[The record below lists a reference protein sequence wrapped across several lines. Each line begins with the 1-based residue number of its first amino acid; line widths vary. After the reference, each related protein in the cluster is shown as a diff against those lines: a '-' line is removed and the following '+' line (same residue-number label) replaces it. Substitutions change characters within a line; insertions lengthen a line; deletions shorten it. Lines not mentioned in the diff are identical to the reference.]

1 MRLVTIPV
9 GVLGIA
15 LLAAGASGLI
25 RATAHAQDFPSR
37 NITIIVPTSA
47 GGGSDLQARII
58 GQRLAAAFGRTVI
71 VENRPG
77 ASGNIGTEAVVR
89 AAADGHTLLWSNN
102 FIVQTQVVPPKPAF
116 IPERDL
122 APVSLTD
129 RVPWILAVH
138 PSLPVRNVK
147 DLLALAKARPGALT
161 FSSGSLGLQV
171 ELLKLSTNVDIRG
184 IFYKGNAPATVA
196 LLSGEVQMSMLTPT
210 VVTAHIK
217 SGKVRGLAVS
227 SLKRSTVLPDIPT
240 LHEAGAKDYEAL
252 QWHGFLVPAKTPSA
266 TITRLHAEVI
276 KALASSDVK
285 ERFVSEGADIIGST
299 PSEFAAFIS
308 AEIRKWAEVVK
319 RSSMKF

>member
-1 MRLVTIPV
+1 MRRVNIFI
-9 GVLGIA
+9 GVLGTG
-15 LLAAGASGLI
+15 LLAAGGSGLF

-37 NITIIVPTSA
+37 NLTVIVPTTA
-47 GGGSDLQARII
+47 GGGSDMQARII

-77 ASGNIGTEAVVR
+77 ASGNIGAEAVAR

-116 IPERDL
+116 APERDL
-122 APVSLTD
+122 APVSMTD
-129 RVPWILAVH
+129 RIPWVLVVH

-161 FSSGSLGLQV
+161 FSSGSLGLQM
-171 ELLKLSTNVDIRG
+171 ELLKLNTNVDVRG
-184 IFYKGNAPATVA
+184 IPYKGNAPATVA

-210 VVTAHIK
+210 VVTTHIK
-217 SGKVRGLAVS
+217 SGKARGFAVS
-227 SLKRSTVLPDIPT
+227 SLKRSTVLPDLPT
-240 LHEAGAKDYEAL
+240 LHEAGVKDYEAL
-252 QWHGFLVPAKTPSA
+252 QWHGFLVPAKTPA
-266 TITRLHAEVI
+266 TIVGRIHAEVI
-276 KALASSDVK
+276 KALAAPEVK
-285 ERFVSEGADIIGST
+285 ERFASEGADIVGST